1 MIMISSKIIIS
12 WTLIL
17 LNAFQVDPDYTTE
30 YIGVYRGN
38 SLFIQNPYQNESS
51 DYCITKIDLN
61 GRSLKLNYQLSALII
76 DFKQID
82 LFSPVAIKIFRKDSL
97 CKPIVINP
105 DAIFYHSNFRFKKLV
120 ISDTLL
126 EWETQG
132 EHGRGDYLIE
142 RLYDGLWEPIA
153 EVKSTSKFEKSTYG
167 ITPVLVPGANKFR
180 IRYDFDNDKY
190 LYSQE
195 LDYEYYPSPVIFNIN
210 DSFELLKLSRK
221 AHYEVFDAGSAK
233 VMEGDGIVINIS
245 KLKEGDY
252 VIYFDG
258 SAPAG
263 FSKKN

>member
-1 MIMISSKIIIS
+1 MIFSKIIIS
-12 WTLIL
+12 WALFIF
-17 LNAFQVDPDYTTE
+17 NAFQVDSDYSTE
-30 YIGVYRGN
+30 YIGVYRGS

-51 DYCITKIDLN
+51 NYCITKIDLN
-61 GRSLKLNYQLSALII
+61 GKALNLNYQLSALIL
-76 DFKQID
+76 DFNKID
-82 LFSPVAIKIFRKDSL
+82 LFSPVSIRIFRKDSL

-105 DAIFYHSNFRFKKLV
+105 DAIFYHSNFRFNKLAV
-120 ISDTLL
+120 SDTLL

-132 EHGRGDYLIE
+132 EHGKGNYSIE
-142 RLYDGLWEPIA
+142 RLYDGLWEHIA
-153 EVKSTSKFEKSTYG
+153 EIKSTSKFEKSSYG

-180 IRYDFDNDKY
+180 IKYDFDNDKY

-195 LDYEYYPSPVIFNIN
+195 LDYEYYPSPVIFSIN
-210 DSFELLKLSRK
+210 DSNELIKLSRK
-221 AHYEVFDAGSAK
+221 AHYEVYDAGSTL

-258 SAPAG
+258 IAPTG